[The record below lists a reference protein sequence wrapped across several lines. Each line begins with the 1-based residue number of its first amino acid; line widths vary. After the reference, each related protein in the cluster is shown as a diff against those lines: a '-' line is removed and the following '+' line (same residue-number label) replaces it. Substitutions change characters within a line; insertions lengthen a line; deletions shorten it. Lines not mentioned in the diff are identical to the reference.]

1 MLGAVIFVGFGLS
14 LALGSFSDKLL
25 SPDFYRNII
34 VAEDTYNRIYVE
46 VLVDDALNNTTAEFV
61 GNIKVANHQEIVALV
76 REIAPPEYIQGQV
89 EDSIARTVDYF
100 NEDVDYLD
108 VYVDLTKPLENVKP
122 VMFAYLDQKIDEL
135 EVVDPG
141 TVSCSLD
148 GTTNQKLADVAVDY
162 MTEFLAM
169 SGGEIPVAA
178 PSLNALQPLCRQLL
192 FVGFYDQLLA
202 STDLPVE
209 ASQPLRDQRER
220 LQGFFESGD
229 TLAMLKVASRL
240 LTEPLIDAAIVQI
253 RQDLIDGYRFDVIR
267 QLAEWSDSSSEAQL
281 RIGISGARDQISKA
295 QNLGNA
301 AALTM
306 VFGGSVLMGLVFF
319 PALSSMLR
327 WPGIALSTTG
337 LFFFVVSKISERKV
351 PDALAGFLESS
362 VKRTS
367 DVPPSVSDLGGDIL
381 ISFGSQL
388 TTGFAGQSLNLMIL
402 GAVIMGGSFFRIII
416 NRFLPSV
423 R

>member
-46 VLVDDALNNTTAEFV
+46 VLVDDALNNTAAEFV

-148 GTTNQKLADVAVDY
+148 GTTNQKLADVAGDY

-178 PSLNALQPLCRQLL
+178 PSVNALQPLC
-192 FVGFYDQLLA
+192 
-202 STDLPVE
+202 PVE
-209 ASQPLRDQRER
+209 P
-220 LQGFFESGD
+220 
-229 TLAMLKVASRL
+229 
-240 LTEPLIDAAIVQI
+240 
-253 RQDLIDGYRFDVIR
+253 
-267 QLAEWSDSSSEAQL
+267 W
-281 RIGISGARDQISKA
+281 
-295 QNLGNA
+295 
-301 AALTM
+301 
-306 VFGGSVLMGLVFF
+306 
-319 PALSSMLR
+319 
-327 WPGIALSTTG
+327 
-337 LFFFVVSKISERKV
+337 
-351 PDALAGFLESS
+351 
-362 VKRTS
+362 
-367 DVPPSVSDLGGDIL
+367 
-381 ISFGSQL
+381 
-388 TTGFAGQSLNLMIL
+388 
-402 GAVIMGGSFFRIII
+402 
-416 NRFLPSV
+416 
-423 R
+423 